1 MVLVLTF
8 FFFNLVIKLNP
19 TNQTYQDFFI
29 LLSSLTKLKKKM
41 GRLYYQDYKPK
52 QQLPQLAQKQ
62 AATAVIQKK
71 MPNSNSKSAKTAVII
86 NSKIYQN
93 EGQLTSLIMPKRTI
107 TTIEEAP
114 VTSAAPGKHSSDDE
128 YFKEELKILSIKDE
142 NLRNFKILSSDQR
155 TTSSMLRKSTGG
167 GGGESKFSQSFRQ
180 NSIKTKNSSIALEDS
195 GEFES
200 ILKEFYE
207 LK

>member
-1 MVLVLTF
+1 
-8 FFFNLVIKLNP
+8 
-19 TNQTYQDFFI
+19 
-29 LLSSLTKLKKKM
+29 M

-52 QQLPQLAQKQ
+52 QLTQFAQKQ
-62 AATAVIQKK
+62 AAAAVTQKK
-71 MPNSNSKSAKTAVII
+71 IPNSSSKSAKTAVII

-93 EGQLTSLIMPKRTI
+93 ECELTSLIMPKRTI

-114 VTSAAPGKHSSDDE
+114 GASLPLTSTAAPRKNSSDDE

-155 TTSSMLRKSTGG
+155 TMSMLRKSTGG

-180 NSIKTKNSSIALEDS
+180 SSIKTKNSSIALEDS